1 MLIDFHTHTTASDG
15 ALSPEELMDRARS
28 KGIRLFAITD
38 HDTVSGYQAAAAHY
52 SPSGEEMSLVA
63 GLEFSCV
70 WSGATI
76 HVVGL
81 GVDCAHPVLQQG
93 LARLATARCDR
104 GQVIAERLAK
114 LGFPGALEGALLEAG
129 DSQLGRPHFAAWM
142 VAQGHAK
149 DIGAAFDRYLGR
161 GKPGDVK
168 AFWPAL
174 AEVTEWIVAAGGVAV
189 LAHPLKYK
197 LTRSK
202 LYRLVADF
210 KSAGGEAVE
219 VINGRQTLEQTRQL
233 CRLALEC
240 ALEVSIGSDFHRDS
254 PWGQELGVELGHL
267 GSLRGVWERW
277 LPATRSPGEG
287 L

>member
-1 MLIDFHTHTTASDG
+1 VLIDFHTHTTASDG
-15 ALSPEELMDRARS
+15 ILNPEQLVDRARS
-28 KGIRLFAITD
+28 RNIRLFAITD
-38 HDTVSGYQAAAAHY
+38 HDTLKGYEAAAAYY
-52 SPSGEEMSLVA
+52 SPCDGEMSLVS

-81 GVDCAHPVLQQG
+81 GVECAHPALQQG
-93 LARLATARCDR
+93 LARLAGARIDR

-114 LGFPGALEGALLEAG
+114 LGFPGALEGALLQAG

-142 VAQGHAK
+142 VAQGHVADAGK
-149 DIGAAFDRYLGR
+149 AFDRYLGR

-202 LYRLVADF
+202 LHRLVADF
-210 KSAGGEAVE
+210 KGAGGEAVE
-219 VINGRQTLEQTRQL
+219 VVNGRQTLEQTRQL

-240 ALEVSIGSDFHRDS
+240 GLEVSVGSDFHRDS
-254 PWGQELGVELGHL
+254 SWGPELGVELRHL
-267 GSLRGVWERW
+267 GNLRGVWERW
-277 LPATRSPGEG
+277 LPATCSPGG
-287 L
+287 AS

>member
-15 ALSPEELMDRARS
+15 ALSPEQLVDRARS
-28 KGIRLFAITD
+28 RGIRLFAITD
-38 HDTVSGYQAAAAHY
+38 HDTVSGYEAAAAYY
-52 SPSGEEMSLVA
+52 SPSEGEMSLVA

-81 GVDCAHPVLQQG
+81 GVDCDHPLLRQG
-93 LARLATARCDR
+93 VARLLAARYDR

-114 LGFPGALEGALLEAG
+114 LGFPGAMQGALLEAG
-129 DSQLGRPHFAAWM
+129 DSQLGRPHFAGWM
-142 VAQGHAK
+142 VGQGHAK
-149 DIGAAFDRYLGR
+149 DTGAAFDRYLGR

-168 AFWPAL
+168 AFWPEL

-202 LYRLVADF
+202 LQRLVADF
-210 KSAGGEAVE
+210 KRAGGEAVE
-219 VINGRQTLEQTRQL
+219 VVNGRQTPEQTRQL

-240 ALEVSIGSDFHRDS
+240 GLEVSIGSDFHRDS
-254 PWGQELGVELGHL
+254 PWGPQLGVELRHL
-267 GSLRGVWERW
+267 GNLRGVWERW
-277 LPATRSPGEG
+277 LPATRSPGEA